1 MEVVRF
7 VSMVDS
13 DHNVRIV
20 NLTTLININYKEVT
34 ICEVLMVMHIIL
46 LVIRFLTASSIHHG
60 YMLSSDTTMCLS
72 LSCSSSLTP

>member
-1 MEVVRF
+1 
-7 VSMVDS
+7 VSMIDS

-20 NLTTLININYKEVT
+20 NLTTFINFNYKEVM

-60 YMLSSDTTMCLS
+60 YTLSSDTTMCLS